1 MEENNIII
9 ENGIRL
15 QDGNV
20 IRGYPK
26 QDAIVEL
33 CKKTPMLDT
42 TEEYLSIGKNLQSPS
57 RRMRKRVTCRNYLQT
72 ILSSSWPIGNGF
84 SMTVGCC
91 LRLLQSGTV

>member
-42 TEEYLSIGKNLQSPS
+42 TEEYL
-57 RRMRKRVTCRNYLQT
+57 RA
-72 ILSSSWPIGNGF
+72 
-84 SMTVGCC
+84 C
-91 LRLLQSGTV
+91 LNFKV

>member
-42 TEEYLSIGKNLQSPS
+42 TEEYLSIGKNAETIYRQFFPHLGQSETDS
-57 RRMRKRVTCRNYLQT
+57 Q
-72 ILSSSWPIGNGF
+72 
-84 SMTVGCC
+84 
-91 LRLLQSGTV
+91 